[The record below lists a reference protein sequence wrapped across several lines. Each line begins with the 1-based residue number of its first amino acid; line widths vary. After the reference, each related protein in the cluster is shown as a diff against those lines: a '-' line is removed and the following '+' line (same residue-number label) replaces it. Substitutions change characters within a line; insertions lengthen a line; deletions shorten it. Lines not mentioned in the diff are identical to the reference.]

1 MQLKDA
7 TVLIVDDE
15 PVLCEIKSA
24 WLIRLVG
31 QVLVAGNGAEALEV
45 LAANHVDLV
54 ITDIRMPVMDGVTLL
69 KKITD
74 SAKPRPSVIFI
85 TGFSDF
91 EPRDAYDLGADAILE
106 KPMERNDLLQAVKR
120 SLASRLELWRTPVDV
135 MPASVLHSSF
145 ASLATALHERKI
157 AFGRGGFCI
166 ATSQDLQEGPIGIL
180 LDFHEDRSTLQGQGI
195 VRWVAATEGLVG
207 IELLY
212 VAPISCEWVA
222 ELAEHSEIATFIP
235 RSPFTNSRCIT
246 MSTTTRKTPQF
257 FRNPL
262 ERQTG

>member
-24 WLIRLVG
+24 WLGRLVG
-31 QVLVAGNGAEALEV
+31 RVLVASNGAEALEA
-45 LAANHVDLV
+45 LAANPVDLV

-69 KKITD
+69 RKIMD
-74 SAKPRPSVIFI
+74 SGKPRPSVIFI

-91 EPRDAYDLGADAILE
+91 ESRDAYDLGADAILE

-120 SLASRLELWRTPVDV
+120 SLTSRHELWRTPMDV
-135 MPASVLHSSF
+135 TPASVLHSSF
-145 ASLATALHERKI
+145 TSVATALREQKI

-180 LDFHEDRSTLQGQGI
+180 LEFYEDRSVLQGQGI
-195 VRWVAATEGLVG
+195 VRWVSAAEGLAG

-212 VAPISCEWVA
+212 VAPVSCKWVA
-222 ELAEHSEIATFIP
+222 ELAEHADIATFIP
-235 RSPFTNSRCIT
+235 RSPSAQQWLRG
-246 MSTTTRKTPQF
+246 KTA
-257 FRNPL
+257 
-262 ERQTG
+262 

>member
-1 MQLKDA
+1 MQLKEA

-24 WLIRLVG
+24 WLTRLVG
-31 QVLVAGNGAEALEV
+31 GVLVAGNGAEALEV

-74 SAKPRPSVIFI
+74 SGMPRPGVIFV

-106 KPMERNDLLQAVKR
+106 KPMERNDLFQAVKR
-120 SLASRLELWRTPVDV
+120 TLTSRHELWRTPVDV

-145 ASLATALHERKI
+145 ASLATALRERKI

-180 LDFHEDRSTLQGQGI
+180 LEFHEDQSVLQGQGI
-195 VRWVAATEGLVG
+195 VRWVSAAEGLAG

-212 VAPISCEWVA
+212 VAPVSCESVA
-222 ELAEHSEIATFIP
+222 ELAKHNEIATFIP
-235 RSPFTNSRCIT
+235 RSPSAQQLL
-246 MSTTTRKTPQF
+246 SAKTA
-257 FRNPL
+257 
-262 ERQTG
+262 

>member
-24 WLIRLVG
+24 WLTRLVG
-31 QVLVAGNGAEALEV
+31 RVLVASNGAEALEA

-54 ITDIRMPVMDGVTLL
+54 ITDIRMPVMDGLTLL

-91 EPRDAYDLGADAILE
+91 DLRDAYDLGADAILE
-106 KPMERNDLLQAVKR
+106 KPMERDDLLQAVKR
-120 SLASRLELWRTPVDV
+120 SLTPRPELWQTALDVTP
-135 MPASVLHSSF
+135 AAVLHSSF
-145 ASLATALHERKI
+145 RSLATALQDQEI

-166 ATSQDLQEGPIGIL
+166 ATSQDFQEGPIGIL
-180 LDFHEDRSTLQGQGI
+180 LEFQENRSVLQGQGI
-195 VRWVAATEGLVG
+195 VRWVSAAEGLAG

-212 VAPISCEWVA
+212 VAPVSCEWVA
-222 ELAEHSEIATFIP
+222 KLAKHNEIATFIP
-235 RSPFTNSRCIT
+235 RSPSAQQ
-246 MSTTTRKTPQF
+246 SLSAKTA
-257 FRNPL
+257 
-262 ERQTG
+262 